1 MAPSGTD
8 SPSWKARPRAIL
20 STAERA
26 RRVATL
32 RQSSL
37 EALIREIIDLLAGAE
52 ETGDP
57 LVGMF
62 AREPELID
70 EVLTS
75 AMTAREMHPLRSSNG

>member
-1 MAPSGTD
+1 MTIIELQLD
-8 SPSWKARPRAIL
+8 EKTL
-20 STAERA
+20 ERA
-26 RRVATL
+26 QRIATL

-52 ETGDP
+52 ETSDP

-70 EVLTS
+70 DVLAA
-75 AMTAREMHPLRSSNG
+75 AMTAREIHPLRAPNG